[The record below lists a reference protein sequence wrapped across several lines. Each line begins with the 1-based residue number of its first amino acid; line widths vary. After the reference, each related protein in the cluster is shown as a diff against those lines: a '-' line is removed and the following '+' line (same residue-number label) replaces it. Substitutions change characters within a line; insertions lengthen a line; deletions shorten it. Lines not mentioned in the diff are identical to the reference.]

1 MPSFIFLN
9 VFVGFLTLLYFD
21 FAQTAELRCAEL
33 GANCVCSE
41 PLNTTTYNSLF
52 GYDFNPADSTTKQ
65 CTKATSSAPGSTL
78 EDSAG
83 FRYVVE
89 TSGAMHTALPNKI
102 SGLKL
107 LRTKTS
113 AEGNA
118 AGGGQFIGHE
128 FATTE
133 KTARIALR
141 GYKYF
146 SSDYQLYRP
155 GTCENS
161 SKLMQIGQDAS
172 LSAIVSGT
180 GGSYDMYGWINWNFG
195 SLNCCTVA
203 PGGLPFVGQYTESNI
218 NGKWMRYE
226 MIINN
231 TLPSGPVTTFQLYAK
246 NITDNLPEIKIVDS
260 TIETLD
266 PSADPTNPNSN
277 QSWTRAIATTV
288 KPNQRISQIV
298 FNLFRR
304 DNCTGY
310 IGLTHILAAAWDVNA
325 GQRIGPAVEIEGGAG
340 SNPPP
345 QLPTPPKNLRV
356 Q

>member
-1 MPSFIFLN
+1 MKKLICVILLISFSTN
-9 VFVGFLTLLYFD
+9 LY
-21 FAQTAELRCAEL
+21 AEEQRCKDL

-41 PLNTTTYNSLF
+41 PLNSSTYSTLF
-52 GYDFNPADSTTKQ
+52 GFDFNPADSTTKQ
-65 CTKATSSAPGSTL
+65 CTKASQSAPGSVI
-78 EDSAG
+78 EDGSG

-89 TSGAMHTALPNKI
+89 TSGAMHNALPNKI
-102 SGLKL
+102 AGLKL

-113 AEGNA
+113 AEGNP

-128 FATTE
+128 FAVTE

-146 SSDYQLYRP
+146 SSDYQIYRP
-155 GTCENS
+155 VTCENS
-161 SKLMQIGQDAS
+161 SKLMQIGQDSAV
-172 LSAIVSGT
+172 SAIVSGN
-180 GGSYDMYGWINWNFG
+180 GGTYDMYGWIGWNFG

-203 PGGLPFVGQYTESNI
+203 PGGQASVGSYSESKI
-218 NGKWMRYE
+218 NGKWIRYE
-226 MIINN
+226 MVITNP
-231 TLPSGPVTTFQLYAK
+231 LPTGVVTTFKLFAK
-246 NITDNLPEIKIVDS
+246 NVTDDLPEMKIVDS

-266 PSADPTNPNSN
+266 PSADPTNPNAN
-277 QSWTRAIATTV
+277 QSWTQKIATTV

-310 IGLTHILAAAWDVNA
+310 VGISHILAAAWDTDA
-325 GQRIGPAVEIEGGAG
+325 GQRIGAAIEIEGGG
-340 SNPPP
+340 S
-345 QLPTPPKNLRV
+345 TPMAPAAPKNLRA